1 MENVSTRYSSRI
13 DRLEDVM
20 DLAKKV
26 AEVYGLGIVGSVK
39 VLEIG
44 YEDFNAVV
52 SMQRDGE
59 NKYFLK
65 VFVNSRTDD
74 EAKEIMGRML
84 AAQSVGVSTPEIY
97 ANPQTKEYLTEI
109 KIEESRFRLCL
120 IKYVD
125 GDDFFSLGHKPDDN
139 ELLEIVEAASKIAK
153 SDFRPKFIYDTWA
166 INNFLIEWEKKKQ
179 YLKGDDL
186 AIVEKIVDEFSKFCY
201 DDLPKCFVHG
211 DIRSTNVLKAK
222 ADGKIYVID
231 WSVSNYVPRLNEIA
245 VICGD
250 LALLVGDLEK
260 SVRRVKAA
268 FGRWTELVRADEFE
282 RESFGMVYRV
292 ANAINIMNTNY
303 EIATGNTSDETM
315 MHLNAGRFGLQAG
328 ERL

>member
-1 MENVSTRYSSRI
+1 
-13 DRLEDVM
+13 M
-20 DLAKKV
+20 DLAKEC
-26 AEVYGLGIVGSVK
+26 AEVYDLGVVDSVK

-52 SMQRDGE
+52 SAQRDGE

-65 VFVNSRTDD
+65 IFANSRTNG
-74 EAKEIMGRML
+74 EVEEIMGRML
-84 AAQSVGVSTPEIY
+84 AAQGVGVSTPEIY
-97 ANPQTKEYLTEI
+97 VNLQTEEYLTEI
-109 KIEESRFRLCL
+109 KIEGSRFRLCL
-120 IKYVD
+120 IKYID
-125 GDDFFSLGHKPDDN
+125 GDDFFSLGHKPDDY
-139 ELLEIVEAASKIAK
+139 ELLEIVEAVSKIAK

-179 YLKGDDL
+179 YLSGDDL
-186 AIVEKIVDEFSKFCY
+186 GIVEKIVDEFSKFQY
-201 DDLPKCFVHG
+201 EDLPKCFVHG
-211 DIRSTNVLKAK
+211 DIMSTNVLKAK

-260 SVRRVKAA
+260 SVQKVKAA
-268 FGRWTELVRADEFE
+268 FGRWAELVGADEFE
-282 RESFGMVYRV
+282 KDSFGMVYRV
-292 ANAINIMNTNY
+292 ANAIKIMNTNY

-315 MHLNAGRFGLQAG
+315 MHLNAGRFGMKVG